1 LPGNPIEL
9 LFRSPRLTQEQ
20 INTLERAFGLDK
32 PLYEQFIIYVVNSLQ
47 GNFGISFFYRVP
59 VVNIL
64 IPRLINSIILV
75 LPSTLLAIIL
85 GIATGMIAAW
95 KRGGK
100 IDVSILVTAMGL
112 YSLPTFW
119 LGGLLILFSIYY
131 LRLPIAGMTTYGM
144 AYSNFFAYLSDV
156 LMHYILPF
164 ITLTLVLYGE
174 FTIIM
179 RNSLIDVLTEDYIR
193 TAKAKGVTTSRLLR
207 MHALPNAMLPMMSI
221 IAINIGL
228 VVAGAV
234 LTETVFSWPGIGRL
248 IYDAILNRDYPI
260 LQGAFFVIT
269 VSVVIANLIAD
280 ILYGYLDPR
289 VKHE

>member
-1 LPGNPIEL
+1 MPGNPIEL

-20 INTLERAFGLDK
+20 INTLERTFGLDK
-32 PLYEQFIIYVVNSLQ
+32 PLYEQFIIYVINSLQ
-47 GNFGISFFYRVP
+47 GNFGLSFFYRVP
-59 VVNIL
+59 VVNVL

-75 LPSTLLAIIL
+75 LPSTLLAIVL
-85 GIATGMIAAW
+85 GIVTGMIAAW
-95 KRGGK
+95 RRGGK
-100 IDVSILVTAMGL
+100 TDVSILVTAMGL

-119 LGGLLILFSIYY
+119 LGGLLILLSIYY
-131 LRLPIAGMTTYGM
+131 LRLPIAGMTTYGIT
-144 AYSNFFAYLSDV
+144 YSDFFAYLSDV

-164 ITLTLVLYGE
+164 VTLTLVLYGE

-193 TAKAKGVTTSRLLR
+193 MAKAKGVTTSRLLR
-207 MHALPNAMLPMMSI
+207 RHALPNAMLPMMSI

-289 VKHE
+289 VKR

>member
-1 LPGNPIEL
+1 MPGNPVEL
-9 LFRSPRLTQEQ
+9 LFRSPRLTQDQ
-20 INTLERAFGLDK
+20 INALEKAFGLDK

-47 GNFGISFFYRVP
+47 GNFGLSFFYRVP
-59 VVNIL
+59 VVNVL

-85 GIATGMIAAW
+85 GIVTGMIAAW

-100 IDVSILVTAMGL
+100 ADVSILVTAMGL

-119 LGGLLILFSIYY
+119 LGGLLILLSIYY
-131 LRLPIAGMTTYGM
+131 LRLPIAGMTTYG
-144 AYSNFFAYLSDV
+144 ATYPDFFTYLSDV

-193 TAKAKGVTTSRLLR
+193 MAKAKGVATSRLLR
-207 MHALPNAMLPMMSI
+207 RHALPNAMLPMMSI

-289 VKHE
+289 VKH